1 MRRLCFAS
9 ALLIAV
15 GMVAPARA
23 QEKVSFPSTDSDL
36 KGGTPTTIAGC
47 LYKPEG
53 AGPFGAVIALHG
65 CNGAI
70 DEKGT
75 VRELYGAWG
84 ERLSKA
90 GYLVLLPDSFGSR
103 AMAISARCRA
113 AHARCRQTSKSP
125 AIITAPWPTYDPVKM

>member
-1 MRRLCFAS
+1 MDA
-9 ALLIAV
+9 
-15 GMVAPARA
+15 
-23 QEKVSFPSTDSDL
+23 DL
-36 KGGTPTTIAGC
+36 KGGAPTTITGY

-90 GYLVLLPDSFGSR
+90 GYLVLLPTPLVLG
-103 AMAISARCRA
+103 ATAICARCNHPALAQCSLTGRYRA
-113 AHARCRQTSKSP
+113 TTMVPLR
-125 AIITAPWPTYDPVKM
+125 TYDHVQM

>member
-1 MRRLCFAS
+1 MMRLCLAS
-9 ALLIAV
+9 AMLIAV
-15 GMVAPARA
+15 GMGAGAPAQA
-23 QEKVSFPSTDSDL
+23 QEKVSFPSMDADL
-36 KGGTPTTIAGC
+36 KGGAPTTVTGY

-84 ERLSKA
+84 ERLSEA

-103 AMAISARCRA
+103 G
-113 AHARCRQTSKSP
+113 H
-125 AIITAPWPTYDPVKM
+125 